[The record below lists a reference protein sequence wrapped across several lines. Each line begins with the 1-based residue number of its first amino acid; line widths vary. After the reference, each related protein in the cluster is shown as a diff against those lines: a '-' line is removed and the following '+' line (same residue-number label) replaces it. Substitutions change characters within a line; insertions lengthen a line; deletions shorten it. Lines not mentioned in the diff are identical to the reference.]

1 MILPAPTNPTAV
13 CPERC
18 YMAEALDEDFEIAT
32 VSILK
37 DIKED
42 MNKSHETATQLLTS
56 KWRWNPYRKPKLN
69 WK

>member
-1 MILPAPTNPTAV
+1 
-13 CPERC
+13 
-18 YMAEALDEDFEIAT
+18 MAEALDALDKDFEIAT
-32 VSILK
+32 VSMLK